1 MPREKHRNMLK
12 RKIQAYIEQYLQSQ
26 SNKMLVIDGA
36 RQIGKSFIIREVG
49 QRLFPNFIEV
59 NFATDKN
66 GPKAFA
72 EANTVEKFM
81 FQLSTI
87 AGDKMHE
94 KDNTLVFLDEIQA
107 YPHLLTLIKF
117 LKEDDSFTYIASGS
131 QLGVTLRQT
140 VSIPVGSIE
149 IKHMYQLDFEEF
161 LWANGFG
168 ESAVAELRKKYEAG
182 ESLDENLHARML
194 DLFKRYLLIGGMPD
208 AVNEY
213 LKSRNIVEVS
223 KIQEDIHRLYAL
235 DASQYDEEH
244 KLKIMSVYN
253 MVPSYM
259 ENKKKRVVYKAIEG
273 GDKRWKDYADEIEYL
288 TSSGIILDVKAIA
301 SPVFPLTESAS
312 KNLVKL
318 YFNDV
323 GLLTNILYR
332 YNVSA
337 VLNDSLS
344 VNLGSVY
351 ESVVASE
358 LKAHGHELFY
368 YDNKAKGEVDYIVD
382 DYDTLSVLPIEVKS
396 GKDYQIHHALNAFAA
411 NADYNIRKGL
421 VLSNERQVRSKGIIT
436 YLPIYYVMFIEHRP
450 QPTSI
455 II

>member
-1 MPREKHRNMLK
+1 MLK
-12 RKIQAYIEQYLQSQ
+12 RKIQAYIEQYLKSN

-49 QRLFPNFIEV
+49 SRLFPNFIEV
-59 NFATDKN
+59 NFAKDKN
-66 GPKAFA
+66 GPKVFA
-72 EANTVEKFM
+72 EANTVEKFY

-87 AGDKMHE
+87 AGEKMRE
-94 KDNTLVFLDEIQA
+94 KANTLVFLDEIQA
-107 YPHLLTLIKF
+107 YPHMLTMVKF
-117 LKEDDSFTYIASGS
+117 LKEDDRFTYIASGS

-140 VSIPVGSIE
+140 VSIPVGSLE

-168 ESAVAELRKKYEAG
+168 ETAISELRKRFENG
-182 ESLDENLHARML
+182 ESLDENLHVRML

-208 AVNEY
+208 AVNAY
-213 LKSRNIVEVS
+213 LDTRNIVAVR
-223 KIQEDIHRLYAL
+223 KIQEDIRHLYAL

-253 MVPSYM
+253 MVPSNM
-259 ENKKKRVVYKAIEG
+259 ENKKKRLVYKSIEG
-273 GDKRWKDYADEIEYL
+273 SDKRWKDYADEIEYL
-288 TSSGIILDVKAIA
+288 VGSGITLDVKAIS
-301 SPVFPLTESAS
+301 SPSFPLVESAS
-312 KNLVKL
+312 KNLIKL

-323 GLLTNILYR
+323 GLLTDVLYQ

-337 VLNDSLS
+337 VLNDELS

-358 LKAHGHELFY
+358 LRAHGHELFY

-382 DYDTLSVLPIEVKS
+382 DYESLSVLPIEVKS
-396 GKDYQIHHALNAFAA
+396 GKNYQIHHALNAFAA
-411 NADYNIRKGL
+411 NEDYKIKRGI
-421 VLSNERQVRSKGIIT
+421 VFSNEREVRSKGIIT
-436 YLPIYYVMFIEHRP
+436 YLPIYYVMFLEYRVPERLLI
-450 QPTSI
+450 
-455 II
+455 

>member
-1 MPREKHRNMLK
+1 MLK
-12 RKIQAYIEQYLQSQ
+12 RKIQAYIEQYLKSN

-49 QRLFPNFIEV
+49 SRLFPNFIEV
-59 NFATDKN
+59 NFAKDKN
-66 GPKAFA
+66 GPKVFA
-72 EANTVEKFM
+72 EANTVEKFY

-87 AGDKMHE
+87 AGEKMRE
-94 KDNTLVFLDEIQA
+94 KANTLVFLDEIQA
-107 YPHLLTLIKF
+107 YPHMLTMVKF
-117 LKEDDSFTYIASGS
+117 LKEDDRFTYIASGS

-140 VSIPVGSIE
+140 VSIPVGSLE

-168 ESAVAELRKKYEAG
+168 ETAISELRKRFENG
-182 ESLDENLHARML
+182 ESLDENLHVRML

-208 AVNEY
+208 AVNVY
-213 LKSRNIVEVS
+213 LDTRNIVAVR
-223 KIQEDIHRLYAL
+223 KIQEDIRHLYAL

-253 MVPSYM
+253 MVPSNM
-259 ENKKKRVVYKAIEG
+259 ENKKKRLVYKSIEG
-273 GDKRWKDYADEIEYL
+273 SDKRWKDYADEIDYL
-288 TSSGIILDVKAIA
+288 VGSGITLDVKAIS
-301 SPVFPLTESAS
+301 SPSFPLVESAS
-312 KNLVKL
+312 KNLIKL

-323 GLLTNILYR
+323 GLLTDVLYQ

-337 VLNDSLS
+337 VLNDELS

-358 LKAHGHELFY
+358 LRAHGHELFY

-382 DYDTLSVLPIEVKS
+382 DYESLSVLPIEVKS
-396 GKDYQIHHALNAFAA
+396 GKNYQIHHALNAFAA
-411 NADYNIRKGL
+411 NEDYKIKRGI
-421 VLSNERQVRSKGIIT
+421 VFSNEREVRSKGIIT
-436 YLPIYYVMFIEHRP
+436 YLPIYYVMFLEYRVPERLLI
-450 QPTSI
+450 
-455 II
+455 

>member
-1 MPREKHRNMLK
+1 MLK
-12 RKIQAYIEQYLQSQ
+12 RKIQAYIEQYLKSN

-49 QRLFPNFIEV
+49 SRLFPNFIEV
-59 NFATDKN
+59 NFAKDKN
-66 GPKAFA
+66 GPKVFA
-72 EANTVEKFM
+72 EANTVEKFY

-87 AGDKMHE
+87 AGEKMRE
-94 KDNTLVFLDEIQA
+94 KVNTLVFLDEIQA
-107 YPHLLTLIKF
+107 YPHMLTMVKF
-117 LKEDDSFTYIASGS
+117 LKEDDRFTYIASGS

-140 VSIPVGSIE
+140 VSIPVGSLE

-168 ESAVAELRKKYEAG
+168 ETAISELRKRFENG
-182 ESLDENLHARML
+182 ESLDENLHVRML

-208 AVNEY
+208 AVNAY
-213 LKSRNIVEVS
+213 LDTRNIVAVR
-223 KIQEDIHRLYAL
+223 KIQEDIRHLYAL

-253 MVPSYM
+253 MVPSNM
-259 ENKKKRVVYKAIEG
+259 ENKKKRLVYKSIEG
-273 GDKRWKDYADEIEYL
+273 SDKRWKDYADEIEYL
-288 TSSGIILDVKAIA
+288 VGSGITLDVKAIS
-301 SPVFPLTESAS
+301 SPSFPLVESAS
-312 KNLVKL
+312 KNLIKL

-323 GLLTNILYR
+323 GLLTDVLYQ

-337 VLNDSLS
+337 VLNDELS

-358 LKAHGHELFY
+358 LRAHGHELFY

-382 DYDTLSVLPIEVKS
+382 DYESLSVLPIEVKS
-396 GKDYQIHHALNAFAA
+396 GKNYQIHHALNAFAA
-411 NADYNIRKGL
+411 NEDYKIKRGI
-421 VLSNERQVRSKGIIT
+421 VFSNEREVRSKGIIT
-436 YLPIYYVMFIEHRP
+436 YLPIYYVMFLEYKVPERLLI
-450 QPTSI
+450 
-455 II
+455 

>member
-1 MPREKHRNMLK
+1 ML
-12 RKIQAYIEQYLQSQ
+12 I
-26 SNKMLVIDGA
+26 IDGA

-49 QRLFPNFIEV
+49 SRLFPNFIEL
-59 NFATDKN
+59 NFAKDKN
-66 GPKAFA
+66 GPKVFA
-72 EANTVEKFM
+72 EANTVEKFY

-87 AGDKMHE
+87 AGEKMKE
-94 KDNTLVFLDEIQA
+94 KSNTLVFLDEIQV
-107 YPHLLTLIKF
+107 YPHLLTMVKF
-117 LKEDDSFTYIASGS
+117 LKEDDRFTYIASGS

-140 VSIPVGSIE
+140 VSIPVGSLE

-168 ESAVAELRKKYEAG
+168 ETAIGELRQRYEVG
-182 ESLDENLHARML
+182 VSLEENLHSRML

-213 LKSRNIVEVS
+213 LKSRNIVSVRTIHS
-223 KIQEDIHRLYAL
+223 DIRRLYAL

-253 MVPSYM
+253 MIPSNM
-259 ENKKKRVVYKAIEG
+259 ENKKKRMVYKAIEG
-273 GDKRWKDYADEIEYL
+273 NDKRWKDYADEIEYL
-288 TSSGIILDVKAIA
+288 VSSGITLNVKAIS
-301 SPVFPLTESAS
+301 SPSFPLVESAS

-318 YFNDV
+318 YLNDV
-323 GLLTNILYR
+323 GLLTDIFYQ

-337 VLNDSLS
+337 VLNDELS

-358 LKAHGHELFY
+358 LRAHGHELYY

-382 DYDTLSVLPIEVKS
+382 DYENLSVLPIEVKS
-396 GKDYQIHHALNAFAA
+396 GKDYQIHRALNAFAA
-411 NADYNIRKGL
+411 NEDYKIKRGI
-421 VLSNERQVRSKGIIT
+421 VLSNERMVHSKGIIT
-436 YLPIYYVMFIEHRP
+436 YLPIYYVMFLEHRVP
-450 QPTSI
+450 KRLLL
-455 II
+455 

>member
-1 MPREKHRNMLK
+1 MLK
-12 RKIQAYIEQYLQSQ
+12 RKIQAYIEHYLNSN

-49 QRLFPNFIEV
+49 SRLFPNFIEL
-59 NFATDKN
+59 NFAKDKN
-66 GPKAFA
+66 GPKMFA
-72 EANTVEKFM
+72 EANTVEKFY

-87 AGDKMHE
+87 AGEKMKE
-94 KDNTLVFLDEIQA
+94 KANTLVFLDEIQV
-107 YPHLLTLIKF
+107 YPHLLTMVKF
-117 LKEDDSFTYIASGS
+117 LKEDDRFTYIASGS

-140 VSIPVGSIE
+140 VSIPVGSLE

-168 ESAVAELRKKYEAG
+168 ETAIDEIWQRYEAG
-182 ESLDENLHARML
+182 ESLEENLHSRML

-213 LKSRNIVEVS
+213 LKSRNIVSVR
-223 KIQEDIHRLYAL
+223 KIHSDIRRLYAL

-253 MVPSYM
+253 MIPSNM
-259 ENKKKRVVYKAIEG
+259 ENKKKRIVYKAIEG
-273 GDKRWKDYADEIEYL
+273 NDKRWKDYADEIDYL
-288 TSSGIILDVKAIA
+288 ASSGITLNVKAIS
-301 SPVFPLTESAS
+301 SPSFPLVESAS

-318 YFNDV
+318 YLNDV
-323 GLLTNILYR
+323 GLLTDIFYQ

-337 VLNDSLS
+337 VLNDELS

-358 LKAHGHELFY
+358 LRAHGHELYY

-382 DYDTLSVLPIEVKS
+382 DYENLSVLPIEVKS
-396 GKDYQIHHALNAFAA
+396 GKDYQIHRALNAFAA
-411 NADYNIRKGL
+411 NEDYKIKRGI
-421 VLSNERQVRSKGIIT
+421 VLSNERMVHSKGIIT
-436 YLPIYYVMFIEHRP
+436 YLPIYYVMFLEHRVP
-450 QPTSI
+450 KQLLL
-455 II
+455 